1 MGELVGELLAIARKG
16 QSRAPMEEVD
26 SVQVTQE
33 AGLEG
38 DHCGRR
44 PKNRQVTVI
53 SADVWAEVCAELGAE
68 IAWTLRRANLLVR
81 GVDLPRR
88 EGARLTIGALELQ
101 IGMETAPCD
110 RMDEQHPGLTA
121 ALKPDWR
128 GGVACRVL
136 NDAEIRIGDAVA
148 AEG

>member
-1 MGELVGELLAIARKG
+1 MGELVGELVAIARKG
-16 QSRAPMEEVD
+16 QRRAPMEEVD

-101 IGMETAPCD
+101 VGMETAPCD

-136 NDAEIRIGDAVA
+136 NDAEIRIGDPVAVD
-148 AEG
+148 G

>member
-1 MGELVGELLAIARKG
+1 MGELVGELMAIARKG

-101 IGMETAPCD
+101 IGMETAPCY

-136 NDAEIRIGDAVA
+136 NDAEIRIGDPVA

>member
-1 MGELVGELLAIARKG
+1 MGELVAIARKG
-16 QSRAPMEEVD
+16 ESRARMEEID
-26 SVQVTQE
+26 SVQVTLE
-33 AGLEG
+33 VGLEG

>member
-1 MGELVGELLAIARKG
+1 
-16 QSRAPMEEVD
+16 MEEID
-26 SVQVTQE
+26 SVRVTQE

-44 PKNRQVTVI
+44 PKNRRVTVI
-53 SADVWAEVCAELGAE
+53 SADVWAEVCAELGDE
-68 IAWTLRRANLLVR
+68 IAWTTRRANLLVR
-81 GVDLPRR
+81 GVALPRR

-101 IGMETAPCD
+101 VGMETAPCA
-110 RMDEQHPGLTA
+110 RMDEQQPGLTV

-136 NDAEIRIGDAVA
+136 NDAEIRIGDPVAVD
-148 AEG
+148 G

>member
-1 MGELVGELLAIARKG
+1 MGELVGELVAIARKG
-16 QSRAPMEEVD
+16 ESRARMEEID
-26 SVQVTQE
+26 SVQVTLE
-33 AGLEG
+33 VGLEG

>member
-1 MGELVGELLAIARKG
+1 MGELVGELVAIARKG
-16 QSRAPMEEVD
+16 QSRAPMEEID

>member
-1 MGELVGELLAIARKG
+1 MGELVAIARKG
-16 QSRAPMEEVD
+16 ESRARMEEID
-26 SVQVTQE
+26 SVQVTLE
-33 AGLEG
+33 VGLEG
-38 DHCGRR
+38 DHCDRR